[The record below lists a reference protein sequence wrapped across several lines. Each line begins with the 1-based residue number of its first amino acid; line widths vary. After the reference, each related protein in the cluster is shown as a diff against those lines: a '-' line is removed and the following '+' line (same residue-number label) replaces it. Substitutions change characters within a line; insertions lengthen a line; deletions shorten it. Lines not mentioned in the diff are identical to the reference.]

1 MGAGGAAIAGSL
13 GQGLQNYML
22 SKEQATPATR
32 DYLTGAELWSLLPP
46 TARSLYGEAGL
57 SPEARY
63 PVELVD
69 NYLGLIGTL
78 TRLSQP
84 TETGSAQGWA
94 PEQFAALYDWAA
106 RGGQGPIPA
115 EVGFVP
121 YSTGTALLQQIGR
134 GQTGSTEPKG
144 WTPEQFSALRDWMA
158 QGGQGPLPET
168 VGMVPYSQGI
178 QLLEAATQQE
188 PQFMVTPPQ
197 AVREAFGLP
206 EQISAEDLG
215 TLASAAER
223 LAGAGFQVAP
233 QEEPIYYVVEPDD
246 PEIGWQLI
254 DHFDVKPGQRIPLDQ
269 ALAMVDFVDKYLAMT
284 GRAVD
289 VQQKLLELKKAEHR
303 WANSLVPVDELRQFW
318 KNLDLPGE
326 PIIRDLDG
334 DGKVLWEDW
343 LNDNEKGLQLYR
355 SATEI
360 DRIVEDTESIRL
372 DNAIKRVDLDYAPI
386 MNDLAVRQ
394 LTANVQID
402 EARAAQIVEELGL
415 NRQRTQAEINRLL
428 QEMEQGKTAFEVE
441 MEYKR
446 ELINKLRA
454 EGRLTE
460 AEAKEAETIAG
471 LNALLLEYK
480 VREAQL
486 ALGPVQAEA
495 LWITLGLDGEHSP
508 SGVKLFRGNVEP
520 MVNFMEA
527 NVGKVVTAR
536 DLFMA
541 AGIDLKQIPK
551 EALDKLITID
561 EPTIQNVRI
570 VTGLGVEKEDIAD
583 SIDLLI
589 KLAQL
594 VSPYLSNNLNAQIIA
609 ASGIARTNPEMA
621 ASLLRSPL
629 ADLAQE
635 FERLFPGSEVTVNDI
650 LDSILQGV
658 GEELGIGRRA
668 ATNASSAAMSF
679 AMESVAR
686 AGGSPERALQI
697 LRANKDMMLNDPES
711 PAYQN
716 EALYNEILSI
726 LQSMTGGGS

>member
-1 MGAGGAAIAGSL
+1 LL
-13 GQGLQNYML
+13 GV
-22 SKEQATPATR
+22 KE
-32 DYLTGAELWSLLPP
+32 
-46 TARSLYGEAGL
+46 
-57 SPEARY
+57 
-63 PVELVD
+63 
-69 NYLGLIGTL
+69 
-78 TRLSQP
+78 
-84 TETGSAQGWA
+84 
-94 PEQFAALYDWAA
+94 
-106 RGGQGPIPA
+106 
-115 EVGFVP
+115 
-121 YSTGTALLQQIGR
+121 
-134 GQTGSTEPKG
+134 
-144 WTPEQFSALRDWMA
+144 
-158 QGGQGPLPET
+158 
-168 VGMVPYSQGI
+168 
-178 QLLEAATQQE
+178 
-188 PQFMVTPPQ
+188 
-197 AVREAFGLP
+197 
-206 EQISAEDLG
+206 
-215 TLASAAER
+215 
-223 LAGAGFQVAP
+223 
-233 QEEPIYYVVEPDD
+233 
-246 PEIGWQLI
+246 
-254 DHFDVKPGQRIPLDQ
+254 
-269 ALAMVDFVDKYLAMT
+269 
-284 GRAVD
+284 
-289 VQQKLLELKKAEHR
+289 AEHR

-355 SATEI
+355 SAKEI

-386 MNDLAVRQ
+386 MSDLAVRQ

-428 QEMEQGKTAFEVE
+428 QGMEQGKTAFEVE

-561 EPTIQNVRI
+561 ETTIQNVRI
-570 VTGLGVEKEDIAD
+570 VAGLGVEKEDIAD

-594 VSPYLSNNLNAQIIA
+594 VSPYLSTNLNAQIIA

-621 ASLLRSPL
+621 ASLLRSAL

-686 AGGSPERALQI
+686 AGGNPERALQI

>member
-1 MGAGGAAIAGSL
+1 
-13 GQGLQNYML
+13 
-22 SKEQATPATR
+22 
-32 DYLTGAELWSLLPP
+32 
-46 TARSLYGEAGL
+46 
-57 SPEARY
+57 
-63 PVELVD
+63 
-69 NYLGLIGTL
+69 
-78 TRLSQP
+78 
-84 TETGSAQGWA
+84 
-94 PEQFAALYDWAA
+94 
-106 RGGQGPIPA
+106 
-115 EVGFVP
+115 
-121 YSTGTALLQQIGR
+121 
-134 GQTGSTEPKG
+134 
-144 WTPEQFSALRDWMA
+144 
-158 QGGQGPLPET
+158 
-168 VGMVPYSQGI
+168 
-178 QLLEAATQQE
+178 
-188 PQFMVTPPQ
+188 
-197 AVREAFGLP
+197 
-206 EQISAEDLG
+206 
-215 TLASAAER
+215 
-223 LAGAGFQVAP
+223 
-233 QEEPIYYVVEPDD
+233 
-246 PEIGWQLI
+246 
-254 DHFDVKPGQRIPLDQ
+254 
-269 ALAMVDFVDKYLAMT
+269 
-284 GRAVD
+284 
-289 VQQKLLELKKAEHR
+289 KKAEHR

-355 SATEI
+355 SAKEI

-386 MNDLAVRQ
+386 MSDLAVRQ

-428 QEMEQGKTAFEVE
+428 QGMEQGKTAFEVE

-495 LWITLGLDGEHSP
+495 LWITLGLDGEQS
-508 SGVKLFRGNVEP
+508 VDCR
-520 MVNFMEA
+520 EA
-527 NVGKVVTAR
+527 NVGKVATAR
-536 DLFMA
+536 ELSMA

-561 EPTIQNVRI
+561 ETTIQDVRI
-570 VTGLGVEKEDIAD
+570 VAGLGVEKEDIAE

-635 FERLFPGSEVTVNDI
+635 FERLFPGSEVT
-650 LDSILQGV
+650 
-658 GEELGIGRRA
+658 
-668 ATNASSAAMSF
+668 
-679 AMESVAR
+679 
-686 AGGSPERALQI
+686 
-697 LRANKDMMLNDPES
+697 
-711 PAYQN
+711 
-716 EALYNEILSI
+716 
-726 LQSMTGGGS
+726 